1 MQQYFV
7 MWLTLV
13 ATIFWLPQSYALVI
27 NYNPDRDPA
36 LKECDILRYANDSGA
51 DDCYRAL
58 LSSDSALLRADAA
71 SELGDVR
78 SANKNYREAAS
89 DSDDPIIKTH
99 WGYLYLATHQ
109 VSDATALFREA
120 LLYDSEYLPAQ
131 IGLAQALGEG
141 YEGKAR
147 EALQRITVDH
157 PDSIQALILL
167 AKIELELQNLQVA
180 RGMLNTA
187 KRLAVEQGFP
197 QREIYALLGAADL
210 LDRKPI
216 TPMVNKALAESDSYG
231 DVYAIIAHFYIITY
245 RYREAVELYQQ
256 AVDTSPELAS
266 AHRDLGINLLRINN
280 IFGARYHIMKSFEL
294 DPYDAKTVNT
304 LRLLDNFDDMRLTSG
319 AVSNPK
325 NTNETLGQ
333 FIVRLDREDADA
345 LEPYVIDLS
354 TRAMQ
359 HFTNRYDFR
368 LKKPMIVELFH
379 DHDDFGVRTVSTP
392 GIGLLGVTFGYL
404 TAMDS
409 PKARAAGEFHWGST
423 LWHEIAHVYTLEAT
437 NHQLPRWFSE
447 GLSVYE
453 EWNTGPLTSRELPMP
468 TLTAIKDNQF
478 LPIAELD
485 WGFVRPSYQGQVT
498 VSYNQAGLI
507 CDFISNRWGHQAL
520 VTMLKAFAEGD
531 KTEEAIEKAIDM
543 SAQQFDVEFAAF
555 IDTRWGALASSL
567 SDYQISERQMAR
579 YAVAEDWES
588 VESLAKTL
596 IRLYPERVGA
606 GNPYEF
612 LAKALEELF
621 EPDAAI
627 EVLEQWYDAGGHSP
641 DNLLKLSEAL
651 RNKGRDKKAAA
662 VIEQL
667 NWVTPYY
674 PQTHE
679 WLGNYYLD
687 TQQPE
692 RASREFDALLGL
704 QEQDPAAAYL
714 GRARAANN
722 QGLKDDAKQQV
733 LYALEHAPFYRPAQ
747 QLLLELNNGASV
759 D

>member
-1 MQQYFV
+1 MQKYFV
-7 MWLTLV
+7 IGLTLV
-13 ATIFWLPQSYALVI
+13 LTMLWLPQSHALVI
-27 NYNPDRDPA
+27 NYDANRDPA
-36 LKECDILRYANDSGA
+36 LRECDNLRYANDSGYLA
-51 DDCYRAL
+51 CYTAL
-58 LSSDSALLRADAA
+58 LSADSALLRADAA
-71 SELGDVR
+71 SALGDVR
-78 SANKNYREAAS
+78 TANKNYREAAS
-89 DSDDPIIKTH
+89 KSDDPIIKTH
-99 WGYLYLATHQ
+99 WGHLYLATHQ

-120 LLYDSEYLPAQ
+120 LLYDSEYLPAR
-131 IGLAQALGEG
+131 IGLAQALSEG
-141 YEGKAR
+141 FEGKSR
-147 EALQRITVDH
+147 EALQNITVEH

-167 AKIELELQNLQVA
+167 ARIELELQNLQVA

-187 KRLAVEQGFP
+187 RQLAIEQSMP

-216 TPMVNKALAESDSYG
+216 APMVNKALAESDSYG
-231 DVYAIIAHFYIITY
+231 DVYAIIAHYYIITY

-256 AVDTSPELAS
+256 AVDTSPELAT
-266 AHRDLGINLLRINN
+266 AHRDLGINFLRINN

-304 LRLLDNFDDMRLTSG
+304 LRLLDNFDDMRVSSV
-319 AVSNPK
+319 AVDNPK
-325 NTNETLGQ
+325 NVEETLGK

-345 LEPYVIDLS
+345 LEPYVIDLA
-354 TRAMQ
+354 TRAMK

-368 LKKPMIVELFH
+368 LKQPMIVELFH

-531 KTEEAIEKAIDM
+531 DTEAAIEKAIDM
-543 SAQQFDVEFAAF
+543 SSQQFDVEFAAF
-555 IDTRWGALASSL
+555 IDGRWGALASSL
-567 SDYQISERQMAR
+567 NDYQIAERQMIR
-579 YAVAEDWES
+579 SAVAENWES
-588 VESLAKTL
+588 VETLARNL
-596 IRLYPERVGA
+596 INLYPERVGE

-621 EPDAAI
+621 EAEAAMD
-627 EVLEQWYDAGGHSP
+627 VLEQWYDAGGHAP
-641 DNLLKLSEAL
+641 ENLLKLSEAL
-651 RNKGRDKKAAA
+651 RSKDRNKKAAA

-687 TQQPE
+687 NQQPE
-692 RASREFDALLGL
+692 IASREFDALLGL

-714 GRARAANN
+714 GRARAANDLG
-722 QGLKDDAKQQV
+722 QKDDAKQQV
-733 LYALEHAPFYRPAQ
+733 LFALEHAPFYRPAQ

>member
-1 MQQYFV
+1 MQKCFV
-7 MWLTLV
+7 IWFALFVTML
-13 ATIFWLPQSYALVI
+13 WLPQSYALVI
-27 NYNPDRDPA
+27 NYDANRDPA
-36 LKECDILRYANDSGA
+36 LRECDELRYANDSG
-51 DDCYRAL
+51 DEECYSAL

-78 SANKNYREAAS
+78 AANKNYREAAS
-89 DSDDPIIKTH
+89 NSDDPIIKTH

-120 LLYDSEYLPAQ
+120 MLYDSEYLPAQ
-131 IGLAQALGEG
+131 IGLARALGEG
-141 YEGKAR
+141 YEGKSR
-147 EALQRITVDH
+147 EALQEITVEH
-157 PDSIQALILL
+157 PDNIQALILL

-180 RGMLNTA
+180 RGLLNRA
-187 KRLAVEQGFP
+187 NLLATEHSLP

-231 DVYAIIAHFYIITY
+231 DAYAIIAHYYIITY

-256 AVDTSPELAS
+256 AVDTTPELAS
-266 AHRDLGINLLRINN
+266 AHRDLGINFLRINN
-280 IFGARYHIMKSFEL
+280 IFGARYHIKKSFEL

-304 LRLLDNFDDMRLTSG
+304 LRLLDKFDDMRVSSV

-325 NTNETLGQ
+325 NLDETLGQ

-345 LEPYVIDLS
+345 LEPYVIDLA

-359 HFTNRYDFR
+359 HFTNRYEFR
-368 LKKPMIVELFH
+368 LKQPMIVELFH

-423 LWHEIAHVYTLEAT
+423 LWHEIAHVYTLEAS

-453 EWNTGPLTSRELPMP
+453 EWNTGPLVSRELPMP
-468 TLTAIKDNQF
+468 TLTAIRDNQF

-531 KTEEAIEKAIDM
+531 DTERAIEKAIDM
-543 SAQQFDVEFAAF
+543 SATQFDVEFAAF
-555 IDTRWGALASSL
+555 IDARWGVLASSL
-567 SDYQISERQMAR
+567 SDYQIAERQMMR
-579 YAVAEDWES
+579 SVVAEDWES
-588 VESLAKTL
+588 VETLARSL
-596 IRLYPERVGA
+596 IRQYPERVGE

-612 LAKALEELF
+612 LAKAHEELF
-621 EPDAAI
+621 EPEAAAG
-627 EVLEQWYDAGGHSP
+627 VLEQWYQAGGHAP
-641 DNLLKLSEAL
+641 ENLLKLSEAL
-651 RNKGRDKKAAA
+651 RSKDQNKLAAT

-674 PQTHE
+674 TQTHE

-687 TQQPE
+687 HQQPAI
-692 RASREFDALLGL
+692 ASREFDALLGL
-704 QEQDPAAAYL
+704 QEQNPAVAYL
-714 GRARAANN
+714 GRARAAKDLG
-722 QGLKDDAKQQV
+722 QSDDAKQQV

>member
-1 MQQYFV
+1 MKKFFV
-7 MWLTLV
+7 IGFSFLV
-13 ATIFWLPQSYALVI
+13 FVSWMPQSYALVI
-27 NYNPDRDPA
+27 NYDPNRDPA
-36 LKECDILRYANDSGA
+36 LRECDALRYANDNS
-51 DDCYRAL
+51 DQECYSAL
-58 LSSDSALLRADAA
+58 LSSESALLRADAA
-71 SELGDVR
+71 SALGDVR
-78 SANKNYREAAS
+78 TANKNYREAAS
-89 DSDDPIIKTH
+89 NSDDPIIKTH
-99 WGYLYLATHQ
+99 WGHLYLATHQ

-120 LLYDSEYLPAQ
+120 LLYDSEFLPAQ
-131 IGLAQALGEG
+131 LGLAQALGEG
-141 YEGKAR
+141 FEGRSR
-147 EALQRITVDH
+147 EALQEITVEH

-180 RGMLNTA
+180 RGMLNRA
-187 KRLAVEQGFP
+187 SQLAAEQGLP

-216 TPMVNKALAESDSYG
+216 TPMVNKALAENDSYG

-245 RYREAVELYQQ
+245 RYREAVELYQK

-266 AHRDLGINLLRINN
+266 AHRDLGINFLRINN
-280 IFGARYHIMKSFEL
+280 VFGARYHIKKAFTL
-294 DPYDAKTVNT
+294 DPYDAKTVNS
-304 LRLLDNFDDMRLTSG
+304 LRLLDKFDDMRMSR
-319 AVSNPK
+319 VSVEDVK
-325 NTNETLGQ
+325 STNRSLGQ

-345 LEPYVIDLS
+345 LEPYVNDLA
-354 TRAMQ
+354 TRAMKL
-359 HFTNRYDFR
+359 FSDRYEFR
-368 LKKPMIVELFH
+368 LKQPMIIELFH

-423 LWHEIAHVYTLEAT
+423 LWHEIAHVFTLEAT

-453 EWNTGPLTSRELPMP
+453 EWNTGPLGSRELPLP
-468 TLTAIKDNQF
+468 TLTAIRDKQF

-485 WGFVRPSYQGQVT
+485 WGFVRPTYQGQVT

-507 CDFISNRWGHQAL
+507 CDFISKQWGHQAL
-520 VTMLKAFAEGD
+520 VTMLKAFSDGD
-531 KTEEAIEKAIDM
+531 DTERAIEKAIDM
-543 SAQQFDVEFAAF
+543 SAQQFDIEFATF

-567 SDYQISERQMAR
+567 NDYQIAERQMAR
-579 YAVAEDWES
+579 SAVAEDWES
-588 VESLAKTL
+588 VETLARDL

-612 LAKALEELF
+612 LAKAHEELF
-621 EPDAAI
+621 EPELAI
-627 EVLEQWYDAGGHSP
+627 DVLEQWFEAGGHTP
-641 DNLLKLSEAL
+641 ENLLKLSEAL
-651 RNKGRDKKAAA
+651 RDDDQNQKAAA
-662 VIEQL
+662 VLEQL

-687 TQQPE
+687 INEP
-692 RASREFDALLGL
+692 AKALREFDALLGL
-704 QEQDPAAAYL
+704 QEQDPATAYL
-714 GRARAANN
+714 GRARAANDLG
-722 QGLKDDAKQQV
+722 QSDDAKQQV
-733 LYALEHAPFYRPAQ
+733 LYSLENAPFYRPAQ
-747 QLLLELNNGASV
+747 QLLLELNKGASV